1 MLRIVHQKIKTI
13 TIIGSKGE
21 MGKIFK
27 SSFQKQGLRVI
38 EIEQKT
44 PFSKWE
50 SLLAD
55 SQMIIV
61 SVPIEKTPSVVQKIL
76 PYLKPHQILSDFTSV
91 KKELFVLFK
100 KTQSAVIS
108 AHPMFGKIEKIQ
120 AQKILLLPIKE
131 KGYLKSVSELY
142 KKLGLKVQIIKDWEN
157 HDEYMSAIQGL
168 LHFSQIALVKTLRT
182 TNLDLKTMLSICSP
196 IYSITFAVACRIL
209 MRNPEL
215 YMHILMDNPNNKPL
229 LKKFITETKN
239 QLKTIENKD
248 SKEFLKEF
256 QMSKDFIS
264 PNKTKLKELGDFLIE
279 MTQQKELADK

>member
-1 MLRIVHQKIKTI
+1 
-13 TIIGSKGE
+13 
-21 MGKIFK
+21 
-27 SSFQKQGLRVI
+27 
-38 EIEQKT
+38 
-44 PFSKWE
+44 
-50 SLLAD
+50 
-55 SQMIIV
+55 MIIV

-76 PYLKPHQILSDFTSV
+76 PYLKPNQILSDFTSV